1 MWREIEKHLPEFP
14 SAVITGVDPVG
25 FPVSAR
31 CRPQVDAA
39 ERVLRVQ
46 LPPGADFQPGPAG
59 LLCHTH
65 DERLW
70 NLKSFLVRGVLE
82 RDAQGWRL
90 RPRQFIPGMG
100 IGGLM
105 SYARFVRQGRRNAQR
120 YLEQRGWPRPR
131 VPWGELKAF
140 VDELKSGNPKSEV

>member
-14 SAVITGVDPVG
+14 SAVITGVDPAG

-46 LPPGADFQPGPAG
+46 LPPGTGLQPGPAG

-82 RDAQGWRL
+82 RDALGWRL
-90 RPRQFIPGMG
+90 
-100 IGGLM
+100 
-105 SYARFVRQGRRNAQR
+105 RRNAQR